1 MSACMVGKVDAP
13 ANANMIEPKAET
25 EKQKPLGCGV
35 AQTVACRLAM
45 AGPSSNPGSTPG
57 EALYLA
63 EAMRTTRVVLDE

>member
-25 EKQKPLGCGV
+25 KKQKPLGCGV
-35 AQTVACRLAM
+35 AQTSACFESQLE
-45 AGPSSNPGSTPG
+45 TPE
-57 EALYLA
+57 EAFYLE